1 MIVLD
6 KASDM
11 ERVIERW
18 REIGVTG
25 ATVLPSLGVGSTT
38 LYGTDAPVIANLR
51 RIFEADS
58 RTYNHTMLSVI
69 KTEQTLKDAIKVAED
84 TCGDF
89 KKPNVGIMF
98 TVKIDNVIGFMATEK
113 PDGG

>member
-1 MIVLD
+1 MIILD

-11 ERVIERW
+11 ERVIEKW

-25 ATVLPSLGVGSTT
+25 VTVLPSLGVGSTT
-38 LYGTDAPVIANLR
+38 LYGTDAPIIANLR
-51 RIFEADS
+51 RIFESDS

-69 KTEQTLKDAIKVAED
+69 KMEQTLKEAIKVAEE

-89 KKPNVGIMF
+89 MKPNVGIMF
-98 TVKIDNVIGFMATEK
+98 TVKIDNVIGFKSAEK